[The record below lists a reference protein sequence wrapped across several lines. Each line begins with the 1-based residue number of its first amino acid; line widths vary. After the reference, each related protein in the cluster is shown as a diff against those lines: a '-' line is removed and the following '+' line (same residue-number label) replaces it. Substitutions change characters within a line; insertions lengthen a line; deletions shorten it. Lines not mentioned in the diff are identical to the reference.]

1 MSDLS
6 LASRPY
12 FYLHSKKCFQI
23 LAQCNLTNFLTNSN
37 VAQIFTKISKDILY
51 VYFRY
56 FLLLK
61 YHKKACKSKSSTDS
75 VLMMAGSYSG
85 LIVGGA
91 VVGSNRIASILGIDC
106 D

>member
-23 LAQCNLTNFLTNSN
+23 LAQFNLASFLTNSN
-37 VAQIFTKISKDILY
+37 VAQIFTKISWDVLY

>member
-12 FYLHSKKCFQI
+12 FYLAKTFQI
-23 LAQCNLTNFLTNSN
+23 LAQFNLTIFLTNSN
-37 VAQIFTKISKDILY
+37 VAQIFTKISWDVLY